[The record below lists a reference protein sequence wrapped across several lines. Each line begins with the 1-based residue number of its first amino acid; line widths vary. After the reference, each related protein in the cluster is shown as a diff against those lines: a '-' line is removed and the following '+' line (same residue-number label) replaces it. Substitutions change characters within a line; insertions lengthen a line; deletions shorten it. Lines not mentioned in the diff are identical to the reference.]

1 MDETRLRPRLHSD
14 KSLNAFYFLRTGLA
28 LTNLAWCE
36 EKLDKIRFNPPELK
50 TIKQSQMVSQPV
62 CQGSTQTTVA
72 KPNRGAE
79 IPTWSQPAER
89 SVVFLCFSALNTKQL
104 FR

>member
-14 KSLNAFYFLRTGLA
+14 KSLNAFYFLRTGPA
-28 LTNLAWCE
+28 LPNLA

-50 TIKQSQMVSQPV
+50 TIKQSQMVPQPP

-72 KPNRGAE
+72 KP
-79 IPTWSQPAER
+79 R
-89 SVVFLCFSALNTKQL
+89 S
-104 FR
+104 